1 MVFFITATRT
11 RKWYSGFI
19 SLFEVSSTKEEESL
33 TWVPFGFCW
42 YLILDAELPQVLRG
56 LIYDDQIT
64 PELYQRISPIIHV
77 EGKDVTTVS
86 CSPMNSSFEL
96 VVVFWGYWQS
106 SSVRGTSGVPKQSQ
120 AQQAEAKCYS
130 SNNRM
135 GLRAGANPSFTSQG
149 TEAIINSINGSQCS
163 VN

>member
-33 TWVPFGFCW
+33 TWMRRKVPDKYFDF
-42 YLILDAELPQVLRG
+42 
-56 LIYDDQIT
+56 
-64 PELYQRISPIIHV
+64 S
-77 EGKDVTTVS
+77 VTSKT
-86 CSPMNSSFEL
+86 NNF
-96 VVVFWGYWQS
+96 
-106 SSVRGTSGVPKQSQ
+106 GTSGVPKQSQ